1 MYLWLRELSSGD
13 GGRGGLNKKLIKGV
27 TVTIPVDVAE
37 QEAIADTLTAMDEE
51 IEALEIERDKMIQI
65 REGAMDDLLTGRVRL
80 SV

>member
-1 MYLWLRELSSGD
+1 M
-13 GGRGGLNKKLIKGV
+13 NKKLIKGV

>member
-1 MYLWLRELSSGD
+1 MD
-13 GGRGGLNKKLIKGV
+13 KK
-27 TVTIPVDVAE
+27 E
-37 QEAIADTLTAMDEE
+37 QEAIAETLTAMDEE